1 MTLQTWRASFEEKRI
16 SRSGFALHIYEIRAR
31 KIIAVGITIGF
42 FISIT
47 TIRP

>member
-1 MTLQTWRASFEEKRI
+1 MTLQTCRASFEEKRI
-16 SRSGFALHIYEIRAR
+16 NRSGFALHIYEIRAR
-31 KIIAVGITIGF
+31 NIIAVGITIGF